1 MKRPRAKYHDL
12 SSVIIGART
21 DKPSQTGRRVPD
33 VRVPATKDNYRG
45 QCARCGGS
53 HVLQTA
59 VPGITLLCP
68 SCTGYTKCGL

>member
-12 SSVIIGART
+12 STLIIGAKT
-21 DKPSQTGRRVPD
+21 DKPSQTGRRIPD
-33 VRVPATKDNYRG
+33 VRVPNKDKYKG
-45 QCARCGGS
+45 QCAQCGGS

-59 VPGITLLCP
+59 VPGITILCP